1 MPNPRPIRRHALL
14 LAAVLA
20 VAGPLALVVGGQAP
34 PAGVLRAAGAP
45 RAGQAGGFSVDQV
58 LSAPFSG
65 ELVAAPSGATV
76 AWASYE
82 RGVRNV
88 YVATA
93 PAFDPRPITSYGEDD
108 GQELTGLVFSGDGQ
122 FVVYARGG
130 DHGSNW
136 AGEGAPNPAS
146 SPDQPALQ
154 IWAAPVAGGE
164 PLLVG
169 EGDEPA
175 PAPGSKRIAFV
186 RGTQIWGGEIG
197 APPSRLFYA
206 RGVNGSPAWSPDGRV
221 LAFVS
226 DRDDHSFIGLY
237 RGAGEPVRYLAPGTS
252 RDTRPVWSPD
262 GRRVAFVRQPG
273 RGGASRPPLEQVPQP
288 WAIWVADVQ
297 TGEGREVWR
306 SGGSLVDSIP
316 GTLGGPN
323 LNWGEP
329 NRLVF
334 LSYQDGWPHLYSV
347 DAEGGARPRLLT
359 PGPFM
364 VESVALAPD
373 RRTVLYNANTGT
385 DPGDVDRRH
394 LFRVAVDR
402 AEPVPLTPG
411 DGIEWSPLLTADGR
425 WIVYLASD
433 ARRAA
438 MPKARPVGGGDV
450 VPVMESRV
458 PSSFPAAA
466 LVTPEPVIV
475 KSPDGFDVH
484 CQVFR
489 TAGGPARRPAIVF
502 VHGGPPRQ
510 MLLGWHYGFYYS
522 NTYALNQYLT
532 SRGFLVLSVN
542 YRLGIGYGHAF
553 HHPERAGTRGAS
565 EYTDVLAAGR
575 YLQSRSDV
583 DPTRV
588 GIYGGSY
595 GGYLTALALAR
606 NSDVFAAGVDIHGVH
621 NRVRLPPDELRAAA
635 VVGDGL
641 AEEDL
646 RRALRVAWESS
657 PVSSV
662 ATWRSPVLLL
672 HGDDDRNVEFGQ
684 TIDLARRLTA
694 NGVRVEEIVIP
705 DDIHDFLLHRNWVR
719 VGEATGAF
727 FERHLGA
734 R

>member
-1 MPNPRPIRRHALL
+1 MPNPSPTLRPAALL
-14 LAAVLA
+14 VALVAI
-20 VAGPLALVVGGQAP
+20 AGPLALVLGGQAP
-34 PAGVLRAAGAP
+34 PAGAARGAGEPRAA
-45 RAGQAGGFSVDQV
+45 QAGGFSVDQV
-58 LSAPFSG
+58 LGAPFPS

-76 AWASYE
+76 AWSSYE

-88 YVATA
+88 YVAAA
-93 PAFDPRPITSYGEDD
+93 PAFAPRPVTSYGEDD
-108 GQELTGLVFSGDGQ
+108 GQELTGLAFSGDGQ
-122 FVVYARGG
+122 FVLYVRGG

-146 SPDQPALQ
+146 SPDQPAVQ
-154 IWAAPVAGGE
+154 VWAAPLAGGE

-169 EGDEPA
+169 EGDGPV
-175 PAPGSKRIAFV
+175 PAPGSKRLAFV
-186 RGTQIWGGEIG
+186 RGNQIWGGEIG

-206 RGVNGSPAWSPDGRV
+206 RGVNGSPVWSPDGRL

-237 RGAGEPVRYLAPGTS
+237 TGPGEPVRYLAPGTS
-252 RDTRPVWSPD
+252 RDSRPVWSPD
-262 GRRVAFVRQPG
+262 GRRVAFIRQPG
-273 RGGASRPPLEQVPQP
+273 RGGATRPPLEQVPQP

-306 SGGSLVDSIP
+306 SGESLADSIP
-316 GTLGGPN
+316 RTLGGPN
-323 LNWGEP
+323 LNWAEP

-347 DAEGGARPRLLT
+347 DAEGGSTPRLLT
-359 PGPFM
+359 PGRFM
-364 VESVALAPD
+364 VESVAMAPD
-373 RRTVLYNANTGT
+373 RRSVLYNANTGSH
-385 DPGDVDRRH
+385 PEDVDRRH
-394 LFRVAVDR
+394 LFRLPVDGGG
-402 AEPVPLTPG
+402 PSPLTPG
-411 DGIEWSPLLTADGR
+411 VGIEWAPLLTADGR
-425 WIVYLASD
+425 WLVYLASD
-433 ARRAA
+433 ALRPA

-450 VPVMESRV
+450 VSM
-458 PSSFPAAA
+458 AAA
-466 LVTPEPVIV
+466 GAAAFPVAGLVTPEPVV
-475 KSPDGFDVH
+475 VTTPDGLDVH

-489 TAGGPARRPAIVF
+489 TPEGPARRPAIVF

-522 NTYALNQYLT
+522 NTYALNQYLA

-553 HHPERAGTRGAS
+553 HHPERAGARGAS

-575 YLQSRSDV
+575 YLQSRPDV
-583 DPTRV
+583 DPKRV

-621 NRVRLPPDELRAAA
+621 NRVQLPPDELRAAA
-635 VVGDGL
+635 VVGDGFG
-641 AEEDL
+641 EDDL

-684 TIDLARRLTA
+684 TIDLARRLAA

-727 FERHLGA
+727 FERHLGG